1 MKRQRILIAAG
12 FALLAA
18 GFLYAEGKGGKA
30 DTTGTPAAEQN
41 TDTKKANSGSL
52 LKCESGNI
60 KLVLRGDFG
69 TYGIYAVNRNGSQM
83 PVFVDYDNF
92 LSTYFSIRAG
102 KTEYRL
108 NETSGVLSSVA
119 QEGSGGRL
127 LYTIPK
133 TADVSAAFAFMKTS
147 ADRDD
152 DMLKVTVTITNREPR
167 TDTFAL
173 KGIFDTVLG
182 EKTDIHFSTALTKSV
197 KSEVQYR
204 SMSGEKW
211 ILSQGSGCGVQLLL
225 YGGDITPPAFVTLGN
240 KDIMSLPLWVPAAGS
255 ARSFDN
261 VMSYNNSAVSVN
273 WDTTDI
279 KPAQSA
285 SFIFYIVVSADGD
298 EPAGSTWLASLQ
310 GETTQASGES
320 VPRAPGDSVPQVPA
334 PATAAPAAKP
344 KPDVPFDVITEEKL
358 DPEYIRTLINRINAL
373 EDDDKSVNREELLK
387 LNTEL
392 DAILEKLRQQ

>member
-1 MKRQRILIAAG
+1 MKKDKILIAAG

-18 GFLYAEGKGGKA
+18 DFLYAAGTGGKT
-30 DTTGTPAAEQN
+30 DNPEPPAVEQN
-41 TDTKKANSGSL
+41 TDTRKVSPNST
-52 LKCESGNI
+52 LKCESGKI

-69 TYGIYAVNRNGSQM
+69 TYGIYAVNRNGSPV

-102 KTEYRL
+102 RTEYRL

-133 TADVSAAFAFMKTS
+133 TADVSTAFAFMKTS
-147 ADRDD
+147 ADHDD
-152 DMLKVTVTITNREPR
+152 DMLKVTVTVTNREPR

-182 EKTDIHFSTALTKSV
+182 EKTNIHFSTALTKSV
-197 KSEVQYR
+197 NSEVQYR
-204 SMSGEKW
+204 SMAGEKW

-240 KDIMSLPLWVPAAGS
+240 KDIMSLPLWVPASGS

-261 VMSYNNSAVSVN
+261 VMSYNNSAISVN
-273 WDTTDI
+273 WDTADI

-298 EPAGSTWLASLQ
+298 EPAGSTYLASLQ
-310 GETTQASGES
+310 GVKVQTAGES
-320 VPRAPGDSVPQVPA
+320 VPDVPVSSP
-334 PATAAPAAKP
+334 AAPAAKP

-358 DPEYIRTLINRINAL
+358 DPEYIRALINKINAL
-373 EDDDKSVNREELLK
+373 EDDDKSVNREELLR

-392 DAILEKLRQQ
+392 DAILAKLRQQ

>member
-1 MKRQRILIAAG
+1 MKKNSILIAAG

-18 GFLYAEGKGGKA
+18 DFLYAAETAGA
-30 DTTGTPAAEQN
+30 DTAEPPAVEQN
-41 TDTKKANSGSL
+41 TNTGKISPNAT
-52 LKCESGNI
+52 LKCESGTI
-60 KLVLRGDFG
+60 KLVLRGVSG
-69 TYGIYAVNRNGSQM
+69 TYGVYSVNRNDSQI

-102 KTEYRL
+102 KTEYKL
-108 NETSGVLSSVA
+108 NETNGVLSSVA

-133 TADVSAAFAFMKTS
+133 TADVSAVFAFMKTS
-147 ADRDD
+147 AEHDD
-152 DMLKVTVTITNREPR
+152 DMLKVTVTITNRGPR

-173 KGIFDTVLG
+173 KSIFDTVLG
-182 EKTDIHFSTALTKSV
+182 EKTNIHFSTALTKSV
-197 KSEVQYR
+197 NSEVQYR
-204 SMSGEKW
+204 SMAGEKW
-211 ILSQGSGCGVQLLL
+211 ILSRGSGCGVQILL

-240 KDIMSLPLWVPAAGS
+240 KDIMSLPLWVPTAGA

-273 WDTTDI
+273 WDTTEI

-298 EPAGSTWLASLQ
+298 EPAGSTWLASLK
-310 GETTQASGES
+310 GGNIQASGENLPDETVLS
-320 VPRAPGDSVPQVPA
+320 PVVPA
-334 PATAAPAAKP
+334 EKP
-344 KPDVPFDVITEEKL
+344 KTEVPFDVITEEKL
-358 DPEYIRTLINRINAL
+358 DPEYIRALINKINAL
-373 EDDDKSVNREELLK
+373 EDDGKNVNRKELLR

-392 DAILEKLRQQ
+392 DAILVKLRQQ